1 MFVGGVVVDAS
12 ENTIIFITGAGI
24 SAPSGIPTFRSDDG
38 LWTKYPI
45 EKVANKKALENDPN
59 YVMEFWNKIRSEMF
73 KASPNEAHYA
83 ITRLQ

>member
-1 MFVGGVVVDAS
+1 MIMSNGGVVVDAS
-12 ENTIIFITGAGI
+12 DNTIIFITGARI

-45 EKVANKKALENDPN
+45 EKVANKKALEKDPN

-73 KASPNEAHYA
+73 CNEPYC
-83 ITRLQ
+83 